1 MEYLNETFKN
11 LEVYQNGQLISY
23 QYNQTNEKENYQI
36 DELIKNF
43 NLNLSDTKIDD
54 QLINQFSQ
62 MNCKDN

>member
-1 MEYLNETFKN
+1 MEYINETFKN

-36 DELIKNF
+36 DELIKNL

-54 QLINQFSQ
+54 QIINQFSQ